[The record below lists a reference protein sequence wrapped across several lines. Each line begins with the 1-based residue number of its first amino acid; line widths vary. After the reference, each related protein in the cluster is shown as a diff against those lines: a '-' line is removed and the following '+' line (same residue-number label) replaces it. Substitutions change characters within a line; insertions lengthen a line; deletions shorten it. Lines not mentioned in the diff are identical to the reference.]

1 METKHVLTNRD
12 ISEQYRD
19 IKLNLMIQ
27 DFTGAFA
34 CWATRQDNL
43 GKFHLVAEAIQAYS
57 NYLKKFFVEP
67 KKTVIVMDCQK
78 IEELTSEYLFES
90 IPEIL
95 ALNETVP
102 DFISIGALS
111 RNVYYHILR
120 HHITQPL

>member
-19 IKLNLMIQ
+19 IKLHLMIQ
-27 DFTGAFA
+27 DFLGAFS
-34 CWATRQDNL
+34 CWATRQDHL
-43 GKFHLVAEAIQAYS
+43 GKFHLIAEATQAYS
-57 NYLKKFFVEP
+57 NYLKKLFVEP

-95 ALNETVP
+95 ALNETSP